1 MEIICAFFSA
11 VALIVMVIV
20 LVYLCSKDVKV
31 EKNFKVVL
39 IVDGLAVTMRA
50 VYNFIYL
57 AVADGYEANN
67 EL

>member
-20 LVYLCSKDVKV
+20 LVYLCSKDIKV

-50 VYNFIYL
+50 TYNFIYL
-57 AVADGYEANN
+57 AVAEK
-67 EL
+67 